1 MSVMTFNVTNSQG
14 DKIGTWGDQKKRLA
28 SVDFVKKAFESF
40 DVDKSGFIDPQ
51 ELRAALTMLGVN
63 PTMDALKDMGIE
75 DKDGDGTLSLAD
87 LDSVRCGACISTST
101 FYLGFYLFTSLLSP
115 PTGRRHEDRLRGV
128 RQVHEENAGGG
139 QEVKGGAEG
148 RGIPRPRG
156 AADG

>member
-87 LDSVRCGACISTST
+87 LDSVRCGACMQNPHY
-101 FYLGFYLFTSLLSP
+101 YLGFYLFTSLLSSHR
-115 PTGRRHEDRLRGV
+115 T
-128 RQVHEENAGGG
+128 AT
-139 QEVKGGAEG
+139 
-148 RGIPRPRG
+148 
-156 AADG
+156 

>member
-87 LDSVRCGACISTST
+87 LDGNCDELPPLPEVDAAELVLDESRCAT
-101 FYLGFYLFTSLLSP
+101 
-115 PTGRRHEDRLRGV
+115 
-128 RQVHEENAGGG
+128 
-139 QEVKGGAEG
+139 
-148 RGIPRPRG
+148 PRPRQSTDVC
-156 AADG
+156 ASA